1 MLCPPRAAQDPAF
14 LEWFGDSQALCPLGL
29 PLLLYH
35 GTEARF
41 DAFDTARIPRSS
53 SRPAVWCTP
62 SHHAAGFYGP
72 TRIPL
77 YLRARRVLRAPTGDL
92 TYWVRHALDANLLAA
107 LEDAEYPA
115 WDAVRFVDVVD
126 GDTPAD
132 VWAVLDPMSLKS
144 PAARAFDPDDPS
156 LFA

>member
-1 MLCPPRAAQDPAF
+1 MLCPPRAAHDPAF
-14 LEWFGDSQALCPLGL
+14 RAWFGDSQALCPSGM

-35 GTEARF
+35 GTGEAF

-53 SRPAVWCTP
+53 SRPAIWCTP
-62 SHHAAGFYGP
+62 SRHAAGFYGP
-72 TRIPL
+72 VRIPL
-77 YLRARRVLRAPTGDL
+77 YLRAPRVLRAPTGDL
-92 TYWVRHALDANLLAA
+92 THWVRHALDANLLAA
-107 LEDAEYPA
+107 LAGDEDPV
-115 WDAVRFVDVVD
+115 WDAVHFADVVD

-132 VWAVLDPMSLKS
+132 VWAVFDPMALKS